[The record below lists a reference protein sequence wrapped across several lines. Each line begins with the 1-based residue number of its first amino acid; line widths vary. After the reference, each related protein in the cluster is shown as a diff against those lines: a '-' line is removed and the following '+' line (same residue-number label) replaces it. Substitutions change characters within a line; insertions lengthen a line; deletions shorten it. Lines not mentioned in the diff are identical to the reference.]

1 MKDLPCWLNSD
12 EKEVANALLELDWS
26 WLKDEEPEK
35 REEEVWERKICKYRG
50 WQFWSV
56 PGEVCLLVSRNGAVF
71 GLCLEAM
78 NPTPDFEG
86 ELKKAK
92 SAIRRVL
99 KEQELHRPKQLSLFF
114 LALFLLGSC
123 GQGNQSSPARTKS
136 YWCESSADPAKCYF
150 FAACSSE
157 CLQKILNS
165 GIRNPTGQIMKPVE
179 PKKTAMRAINS
190 TLGETDA

>member
-1 MKDLPCWLNSD
+1 MKDLPCWLNSE
-12 EKEVANALLELDWS
+12 EKEVAKALLELDWS

-35 REEEVWERKICKYRG
+35 WEEEVWERKICKYRG

-71 GLCLEAM
+71 GLCREAM

-136 YWCESSADPAKCYF
+136 YWCESSADPAKCYANQGAIDAPCTAKREMEF
-150 FAACSSE
+150 
-157 CLQKILNS
+157 QKCVDKEE
-165 GIRNPTGQIMKPVE
+165 R
-179 PKKTAMRAINS
+179 
-190 TLGETDA
+190 